1 MDNAT
6 LAIGIDL
13 GTTNSLIAV
22 WQDGAAQLIPNKFGE
37 YLTPSIISMD
47 ENKQILVGKPAAARK
62 TSHPDK
68 TAALFKRAMGSN
80 THWHLGE
87 ESFNAPELS
96 SLVLR
101 SLKEDAEDYLQQPIK
116 DVVISVPAYFSDEQR
131 KHTRLAAELA
141 GLNAV
146 RLINEPTAAAMA
158 YGLHTQ
164 QNSRSL
170 VFDLGGGTFDVTVL
184 EYATPIIEVHAS
196 AGDNYLGGEDF
207 THLLLDE
214 VLKRWNL
221 DKSALTDSDLA
232 ALYACVEAAKCA
244 SGSPLRMS
252 WLYQERA
259 LKSTFYDDELEALW
273 LPLLNRL
280 RTPIEQALRDSRL
293 KPEQI
298 DSLVLVGGASQMPL
312 VQRIAV
318 RLFGKLPYQSY
329 DPSTIVALGAA
340 TQAACRLRHE
350 DVEEV
355 ILTDICP
362 YSLGV
367 EVNRQG
373 VPGIFSPIIE
383 RNTTVPVSKV
393 ETYSTMHPEQDSI
406 CVRVYQG
413 ESHKVKNNILIDS
426 FDVML
431 KPNGHIQAI
440 DIRFSYDINGLLEVD
455 VLLEDGKSESRIISH
470 NATSLT
476 TQQIDASRE
485 RLQALKIYPRDM
497 LINRTFK
504 AQLEEQWSR
513 ALGDEREML
522 GEIITDFDA
531 PCCLMICSASMTC
544 AVAPAN
550 IWVLTSRKRRNGAF
564 TAPVQKKWKNRFN
577 AQTINAIKPTIFM
590 IFITPPDSA

>member
-1 MDNAT
+1 MDNAN

-13 GTTNSLIAV
+13 GTSNSLIAV
-22 WQDGAAQLIPNKFGE
+22 WQDGAAQLIPNMFGE
-37 YLTPSIISMD
+37 YLTPSVISID
-47 ENKQILVGKPAAARK
+47 DDNKILVGKPAVARK
-62 TSHPDK
+62 ISHPNK
-68 TAALFKRAMGSN
+68 TASLFKRAMGSN
-80 THWHLGE
+80 IHWRLGG
-87 ESFNAPELS
+87 ESFSAPELS

-101 SLKEDAEDYLQQPIK
+101 SLKEDAEAYLHHPIN

-158 YGLHTQ
+158 YGLHTE

-170 VFDLGGGTFDVTVL
+170 IFDLGGGTFDVTVL
-184 EYATPIIEVHAS
+184 DYTFPIIEVHAS

-207 THLLLDE
+207 SHLLLDE
-214 VLKRWNL
+214 VLKRWEL
-221 DKSALTDSDLA
+221 TKSTLTDNEIA
-232 ALYACVEAAKCA
+232 ALYVRVETAKCTSA
-244 SGSPLRMS
+244 VPLHIT
-252 WLYQERA
+252 WEYQSQTLE
-259 LKSTFYDDELEALW
+259 STFYDDELEALW

-280 RTPIEQALRDSRL
+280 RMPIEQALRDSRL
-293 KPEQI
+293 KPDQI
-298 DSLVLVGGASQMPL
+298 DSLVLVGGASQMPQ

-318 RLFGKLPYQSY
+318 RLFGKLPYQIY

-355 ILTDICP
+355 ILTDISP

-367 EVNRQG
+367 EVNQQG
-373 VPGIFSPIIE
+373 VSGVFSPIIE

-393 ETYSTMHPEQDSI
+393 ETYSTMYPEQNSI

-470 NATSLT
+470 NAISLT
-476 TQQIDASRE
+476 PQQIEASRE
-485 RLQALKIYPRDM
+485 RLLALKIYPRDM
-497 LINRTFK
+497 LINRTLK

-513 ALGDEREML
+513 ALGKEREML
-522 GEIITDFDA
+522 GKIITDFDA
-531 PCCLMICSASMTC
+531 ALRSNDILRVDDVRHRICKYLSIAEPE
-544 AVAPAN
+544 V
-550 IWVLTSRKRRNGAF
+550 K
-564 TAPVQKKWKNRFN
+564 
-577 AQTINAIKPTIFM
+577 
-590 IFITPPDSA
+590 

>member
-68 TAALFKRAMGSN
+68 TAALFKRAMGSH
-80 THWHLGE
+80 TIWHLGE

-252 WLYQERA
+252 WLYQESA
-259 LKSTFYDDELEALW
+259 LENTFYDDELEALW

-367 EVNRQG
+367 EINRQG

-426 FDVML
+426 FDIML

-476 TQQIDASRE
+476 TQQIEASRE

-531 PCCLMICSASMTC
+531 ALLSNDMQRVDDVRRRACEYLGIDEPK
-544 AVAPAN
+544 AP
-550 IWVLTSRKRRNGAF
+550 
-564 TAPVQKKWKNRFN
+564 
-577 AQTINAIKPTIFM
+577 
-590 IFITPPDSA
+590 

>member
-1 MDNAT
+1 MDNAE

-22 WQDGAAQLIPNKFGE
+22 WKDGAAQLIPNKFGE

-47 ENKQILVGKPAAARK
+47 ENNHILVGKPAVSRR

-80 THWHLGE
+80 TNWRLG
-87 ESFNAPELS
+87 SDTFNAPELS

-101 SLKEDAEDYLQQPIK
+101 SLKEDAEEFLQRPIK

-164 QNSRSL
+164 QNTRSL
-170 VFDLGGGTFDVTVL
+170 VFDLGG
-184 EYATPIIEVHAS
+184 
-196 AGDNYLGGEDF
+196 EDF
-207 THLLLDE
+207 THMLVDE
-214 VLKRWNL
+214 VLKRADVARTTLNE
-221 DKSALTDSDLA
+221 SELA
-232 ALYACVEAAKCA
+232 ALYACVEAAKC
-244 SGSPLRMS
+244 SNQSPIHIR
-252 WLYQERA
+252 WQYQDETRECE
-259 LKSTFYDDELEALW
+259 FYENELEDLW

-280 RTPIEQALRDSRL
+280 RVPIEQALRDARL
-293 KPEQI
+293 KPSQI

-340 TQAACRLRHE
+340 IQAACRLRSE
-350 DVEEV
+350 DIEEV

-373 VPGIFSPIIE
+373 VSGIFSPIIE
-383 RNTTVPVSKV
+383 RNTTVPVSRV

-406 CVRVYQG
+406 TVNVYQG
-413 ESHKVKNNILIDS
+413 ENHKVKNNILVES
-426 FDVML
+426 FDVPL
-431 KPNGHIQAI
+431 KRTGAYQSI

-455 VLLEDGKSESRIISH
+455 VLLEDGSVKSRVINHSPVTLSAQQIEESR
-470 NATSLT
+470 T
-476 TQQIDASRE
+476 
-485 RLQALKIYPRDM
+485 RLSALKIYPRDM

-504 AQLEEQWSR
+504 AKLEELWAR
-513 ALGDEREML
+513 ALGDERE
-522 GEIITDFDA
+522 EIGRVITDFDA
-531 PCCLMICSASMTC
+531 ALQSNDMARVDEVRRQAS
-544 AVAPAN
+544 VY
-550 IWVLTSRKRRNGAF
+550 L
-564 TAPVQKKWKNRFN
+564 
-577 AQTINAIKPTIFM
+577 AIEIP
-590 IFITPPDSA
+590 

>member
-1 MDNAT
+1 MENAT

-22 WQDGAAQLIPNKFGE
+22 WQNGAAQLIPNKFGE

-68 TAALFKRAMGSN
+68 TAALFKRAMGSH
-80 THWHLGE
+80 TLWHLGE

-116 DVVISVPAYFSDEQR
+116 DVVISIPAYFSDEQR

-184 EYATPIIEVHAS
+184 EYATPVIEVRAS

-221 DKSALTDSDLA
+221 DKSALTDSDRA

-252 WLYQERA
+252 WLYQESA
-259 LKSTFYDDELEALW
+259 LESTFYDDDLEALW
-273 LPLLNRL
+273 LPLLNQL

-355 ILTDICP
+355 ILTDICS

-476 TQQIDASRE
+476 TQQIEASRE

-531 PCCLMICSASMTC
+531 ALLSNDMQRVDDVRCRACEYLGIDEPK
-544 AVAPAN
+544 AP
-550 IWVLTSRKRRNGAF
+550 
-564 TAPVQKKWKNRFN
+564 
-577 AQTINAIKPTIFM
+577 
-590 IFITPPDSA
+590 

>member
-1 MDNAT
+1 MDNAN

-22 WQDGAAQLIPNKFGE
+22 WQDGQAKLIPNKFGE
-37 YLTPSIISMD
+37 YLTPSIISID
-47 ENKQILVGKPAAARK
+47 ENKNILVGKPAKSRRI
-62 TSHPDK
+62 SHPDK

-80 THWHLGE
+80 ISWMLGDE
-87 ESFNAPELS
+87 TFNAPELS

-101 SLKEDAEDYLQQPIK
+101 SLKEDAEEYLHCSIT

-164 QNSRSL
+164 QNTRSL

-207 THLLLDE
+207 TMMLVE
-214 VLKRWNL
+214 EALKRWKL
-221 DKSALTDSDLA
+221 AKSTIPEA
-232 ALYACVEAAKCA
+232 ALAELYAMAEAAKCR
-244 SGSPLRMS
+244 GDIPLKLCWRPGPDGEEMS
-252 WLYQERA
+252 CDFYEDDQE
-259 LKSTFYDDELEALW
+259 SLW

-280 RTPIEQALRDSRL
+280 RVPIEQALRDARL

-318 RLFGKLPYQSY
+318 RLFGKLPYQHY

-340 TQAACRLRHE
+340 IQAACRLRSE

-355 ILTDICP
+355 ILTDVCP

-367 EVNRQG
+367 EVCQRG
-373 VPGIFSPIIE
+373 VSGIFSPIIE
-383 RNTTVPVSKV
+383 RNTTVPVSRV
-393 ETYSTMHPEQDSI
+393 QTYSTMYPDQDEI
-406 CVRVYQG
+406 QVNVYQG
-413 ESHKVKNNILIDS
+413 ESHKVKNNILVES
-426 FDVML
+426 FAVPL
-431 KPNGHIQAI
+431 KKTGAYQSI

-455 VLLEDGKSESRIISH
+455 VLLEDGQTASRVITH
-470 NATSLT
+470 NPIALS
-476 TQQIDASRE
+476 QEQIDASRA

-513 ALGDEREML
+513 ALGEEREML
-522 GEIITDFDA
+522 GKIITDFDA
-531 PCCLMICSASMTC
+531 ALLSNDAERVDEIRHRACEFLEIEEPK
-544 AVAPAN
+544 AP
-550 IWVLTSRKRRNGAF
+550 
-564 TAPVQKKWKNRFN
+564 
-577 AQTINAIKPTIFM
+577 
-590 IFITPPDSA
+590 

>member
-80 THWHLGE
+80 THWHLSE

-252 WLYQERA
+252 WLYQERV
-259 LKSTFYDDELEALW
+259 LESTFYDDELEALW

-485 RLQALKIYPRDM
+485 RLLALKIYPRDM

-531 PCCLMICSASMTC
+531 TLLSNDMQRVDDARRRACEYLGIDEPK
-544 AVAPAN
+544 AP
-550 IWVLTSRKRRNGAF
+550 
-564 TAPVQKKWKNRFN
+564 
-577 AQTINAIKPTIFM
+577 
-590 IFITPPDSA
+590 

>member
-68 TAALFKRAMGSN
+68 TAALFKRAMGSH
-80 THWHLGE
+80 TLWHLGE

-259 LKSTFYDDELEALW
+259 LESTFYDDELEALW

-531 PCCLMICSASMTC
+531 ALLSNDMQRVDDVRRRACEYLGIDEPK
-544 AVAPAN
+544 AP
-550 IWVLTSRKRRNGAF
+550 
-564 TAPVQKKWKNRFN
+564 
-577 AQTINAIKPTIFM
+577 
-590 IFITPPDSA
+590 

>member
-68 TAALFKRAMGSN
+68 TAALFKRAMGSH
-80 THWHLGE
+80 TLWHLGE

-131 KHTRLAAELA
+131 RHTRLAAELA

-207 THLLLDE
+207 THMLLDE

-259 LKSTFYDDELEALW
+259 LESTFYDDELEALW

-373 VPGIFSPIIE
+373 VPGIFSSIIE

-485 RLQALKIYPRDM
+485 RLLALKIYPRDM

-531 PCCLMICSASMTC
+531 ALLSNDMQRVDDVRRRACEYLGIDEPK
-544 AVAPAN
+544 AP
-550 IWVLTSRKRRNGAF
+550 
-564 TAPVQKKWKNRFN
+564 
-577 AQTINAIKPTIFM
+577 
-590 IFITPPDSA
+590 

>member
-1 MDNAT
+1 MENAT

-22 WQDGAAQLIPNKFGE
+22 WQNGAAQLIPNKFGE

-68 TAALFKRAMGSN
+68 TAALFKRAMGSH
-80 THWHLGE
+80 TLWHLGE

-116 DVVISVPAYFSDEQR
+116 DVVISIPAYFSDEQR

-184 EYATPIIEVHAS
+184 EYATPVIEVRAS

-259 LKSTFYDDELEALW
+259 LESTFYDDDLEALW
-273 LPLLNRL
+273 LPLLNQL

-355 ILTDICP
+355 ILTDICS

-476 TQQIDASRE
+476 TQQIEASRE

-531 PCCLMICSASMTC
+531 ALLSNDMQRVDDVRCRACEYLGIDEPK
-544 AVAPAN
+544 AP
-550 IWVLTSRKRRNGAF
+550 
-564 TAPVQKKWKNRFN
+564 
-577 AQTINAIKPTIFM
+577 
-590 IFITPPDSA
+590 

>member
-1 MDNAT
+1 MDNAE

-22 WQDGAAQLIPNKFGE
+22 WKDGAAQLIPNKFGE

-47 ENKQILVGKPAAARK
+47 ENNHILVGKPAVSRR

-80 THWHLGE
+80 TNWRLG
-87 ESFNAPELS
+87 SDTFNAPELS

-101 SLKEDAEDYLQQPIK
+101 SLKEDAEEFLQRPIK

-164 QNSRSL
+164 QNTRSL

-184 EYATPIIEVHAS
+184 EYATPVIEVHAS
-196 AGDNYLGGEDF
+196 AGDNFLGGEDF
-207 THLLLDE
+207 THMLVDE
-214 VLKRWNL
+214 VLKRADVARTTLNE
-221 DKSALTDSDLA
+221 SELA
-232 ALYACVEAAKCA
+232 ALYACVEAAKC
-244 SGSPLRMS
+244 SNQSPLHIR
-252 WLYQERA
+252 WQYQEETRECE
-259 LKSTFYDDELEALW
+259 FYENELEDLW

-280 RTPIEQALRDSRL
+280 RVPIEQALRDARL
-293 KPEQI
+293 KPSQI

-329 DPSTIVALGAA
+329 DPSTIVALG
-340 TQAACRLRHE
+340 
-350 DVEEV
+350 
-355 ILTDICP
+355 
-362 YSLGV
+362 V

-373 VPGIFSPIIE
+373 VSGIFSPIIE
-383 RNTTVPVSKV
+383 RNTTVPVSRV

-406 CVRVYQG
+406 TVNVYQG
-413 ESHKVKNNILIDS
+413 ENHKVKNNILVES
-426 FDVML
+426 FDVPL
-431 KPNGHIQAI
+431 KKTGAYQSI

-455 VLLEDGKSESRIISH
+455 VLLEDGSVKSRVINHSPVTLSAQQIEESR
-470 NATSLT
+470 T
-476 TQQIDASRE
+476 
-485 RLQALKIYPRDM
+485 RLSALKIYPRDM

-504 AQLEEQWSR
+504 AKLEELWAR
-513 ALGDEREML
+513 ALGDERE
-522 GEIITDFDA
+522 EIGRVITDFDA
-531 PCCLMICSASMTC
+531 ALQSNDMARVDEVRRRASDY
-544 AVAPAN
+544 
-550 IWVLTSRKRRNGAF
+550 L
-564 TAPVQKKWKNRFN
+564 
-577 AQTINAIKPTIFM
+577 AIEIP
-590 IFITPPDSA
+590 

>member
-47 ENKQILVGKPAAARK
+47 ENKQILMGKPAAARK

-259 LKSTFYDDELEALW
+259 LESTFYDDELEALW

-485 RLQALKIYPRDM
+485 RLLALKIYPRDM

-531 PCCLMICSASMTC
+531 ALLSNDMQRVDDVRRRACEYLGIDEPK
-544 AVAPAN
+544 AP
-550 IWVLTSRKRRNGAF
+550 
-564 TAPVQKKWKNRFN
+564 
-577 AQTINAIKPTIFM
+577 
-590 IFITPPDSA
+590 

>member
-259 LKSTFYDDELEALW
+259 LESTFYDDELEALW

-485 RLQALKIYPRDM
+485 RLLALKIYPRDM

-531 PCCLMICSASMTC
+531 AMLSNDMQRVDDVRRRACEYLGIDEPK
-544 AVAPAN
+544 AP
-550 IWVLTSRKRRNGAF
+550 
-564 TAPVQKKWKNRFN
+564 
-577 AQTINAIKPTIFM
+577 
-590 IFITPPDSA
+590 

>member
-244 SGSPLRMS
+244 SSSPLRMS
-252 WLYQERA
+252 WLYQESV
-259 LKSTFYDDELEALW
+259 LESTFYDDELEALW

-426 FDVML
+426 FDVKL

-485 RLQALKIYPRDM
+485 RLLALKIYPRDM

-531 PCCLMICSASMTC
+531 ALLSNDMQRVDDVRRRACEYLGIDEPK
-544 AVAPAN
+544 AP
-550 IWVLTSRKRRNGAF
+550 
-564 TAPVQKKWKNRFN
+564 
-577 AQTINAIKPTIFM
+577 
-590 IFITPPDSA
+590 

>member
-47 ENKQILVGKPAAARK
+47 KNKQILVGKPAAARK

-259 LKSTFYDDELEALW
+259 LESTFYDDELEALW

-485 RLQALKIYPRDM
+485 RLLALKIYPRDM

-531 PCCLMICSASMTC
+531 ALLSNDMQRVDDVRRRACEYLGIDEPK
-544 AVAPAN
+544 AP
-550 IWVLTSRKRRNGAF
+550 
-564 TAPVQKKWKNRFN
+564 
-577 AQTINAIKPTIFM
+577 
-590 IFITPPDSA
+590 

>member
-1 MDNAT
+1 MDNAN

-22 WQDGAAQLIPNKFGE
+22 WQVGGAQLIPNKFGE
-37 YLTPSIISMD
+37 YLTPSIISID
-47 ENKQILVGKPAAARK
+47 ENKNILVGKPAKSRRI
-62 TSHPDK
+62 SHPDK

-80 THWHLGE
+80 MSWKLGNE
-87 ESFNAPELS
+87 TFNAPELS

-101 SLKEDAEDYLQQPIK
+101 SLKEDAEEYLQCSIR

-164 QNSRSL
+164 QDTRSL

-184 EYATPIIEVHAS
+184 EYATPVIEVHAS

-207 THLLLDE
+207 TQMLVDE
-214 VLKRWNL
+214 AIKRWGL
-221 DKSALTDSDLA
+221 SKSTMPETAQA
-232 ALYACVEAAKCA
+232 ELYAMAEAAKCR
-244 SGSPLRMS
+244 GEIPLTLSWRPTHDRM
-252 WLYQERA
+252 LLTCE
-259 LKSTFYDDELEALW
+259 FYEDELEALW

-280 RTPIEQALRDSRL
+280 RVPIEQALRDARL

-318 RLFGKLPYQSY
+318 RLFGKLPYQNY

-340 TQAACRLRHE
+340 IQAACRLRCE

-367 EVNRQG
+367 EVCHQG
-373 VPGIFSPIIE
+373 VNGIFSPIIE
-383 RNTTVPVSKV
+383 RNTTVPVSRV
-393 ETYSTMHPEQDSI
+393 ETYFTTHPNQESI
-406 CVRVYQG
+406 RINVYQG
-413 ESHKVKNNILIDS
+413 ENHKVKNNILIES
-426 FDVML
+426 FDVPL
-431 KPNGHIQAI
+431 KKTGTYQSI

-455 VLLEDGKSESRIISH
+455 VLPEDGEAASRIITQSPV
-470 NATSLT
+470 ALT
-476 TQQIDASRE
+476 QQQIDASRA
-485 RLQALKIYPRDM
+485 RLQGLKIYPRDL

-504 AQLEEQWSR
+504 ATLEERWSR
-513 ALGDEREML
+513 SLGEERENL
-522 GEIITDFDA
+522 GRIITDFDA
-531 PCCLMICSASMTC
+531 ALASNDSEHVNDVRRRAC
-544 AVAPAN
+544 KFLGIEEPEAP
-550 IWVLTSRKRRNGAF
+550 
-564 TAPVQKKWKNRFN
+564 
-577 AQTINAIKPTIFM
+577 
-590 IFITPPDSA
+590 

>member
-68 TAALFKRAMGSN
+68 TAALFKRAMGSH
-80 THWHLGE
+80 TLWHLGE

-252 WLYQERA
+252 WLYQESA
-259 LKSTFYDDELEALW
+259 LENTFYDDELEALW

-367 EVNRQG
+367 EINRQG

-426 FDVML
+426 FDIML

-470 NATSLT
+470 NVTSLT
-476 TQQIDASRE
+476 TQQIEASRE

-531 PCCLMICSASMTC
+531 ALLSNDMQRVDDVRRRACEYLGIDEPK
-544 AVAPAN
+544 AP
-550 IWVLTSRKRRNGAF
+550 
-564 TAPVQKKWKNRFN
+564 
-577 AQTINAIKPTIFM
+577 
-590 IFITPPDSA
+590 

>member
-259 LKSTFYDDELEALW
+259 LESTFYDDELEALW

-431 KPNGHIQAI
+431 KPKGHIQAI

-485 RLQALKIYPRDM
+485 RLLALKIYPRDM

-531 PCCLMICSASMTC
+531 ALLSNDMQRVDDVRRRACEYLGIDEPK
-544 AVAPAN
+544 AP
-550 IWVLTSRKRRNGAF
+550 
-564 TAPVQKKWKNRFN
+564 
-577 AQTINAIKPTIFM
+577 
-590 IFITPPDSA
+590 

>member
-1 MDNAT
+1 MDNAN

-22 WQDGAAQLIPNKFGE
+22 WQNGGAQLIPNKFGE
-37 YLTPSIISMD
+37 YLTPSIISVD
-47 ENKQILVGKPAAARK
+47 DNNHILVGKPAQSRRI
-62 TSHPDK
+62 SHPEK

-80 THWHLGE
+80 IRWTLGSE
-87 ESFNAPELS
+87 IFNAPELS

-101 SLKEDAEDYLQQPIK
+101 SLKEDAEEYLQRSIK
-116 DVVISVPAYFSDEQR
+116 EVVISVPAYFSDEQR

-164 QNSRSL
+164 QNTRSL

-184 EYATPIIEVHAS
+184 EYATPVIEVHAS

-207 THLLLDE
+207 THLLVEEALR
-214 VLKRWNL
+214 RWQL
-221 DKSALTDSDLA
+221 SPSPLPETAQA
-232 ALYACVEAAKCA
+232 ELYALAEAAKC
-244 SGSPLRMS
+244 SGDIPLKLS
-252 WLYQERA
+252 WPPTHDQCE
-259 LKSTFYDDELEALW
+259 FYEDDLEALW

-280 RTPIEQALRDSRL
+280 RVPIEQALRDARL

-298 DSLVLVGGASQMPL
+298 DNLVLVGGASQMPL

-340 TQAACRLRHE
+340 VQAACRLRSE
-350 DVEEV
+350 DIEEV

-367 EVNRQG
+367 EVCQQG
-373 VPGIFSPIIE
+373 VSGIFSPIIE
-383 RNTTVPVSKV
+383 RNTTVPVSRV
-393 ETYSTMHPEQDSI
+393 ETYFTQHPKQDTIRVS
-406 CVRVYQG
+406 VYQG
-413 ESHKVKNNILIDS
+413 ESHKVKNNILVEA
-426 FDVML
+426 FDVPL
-431 KPNGHIQAI
+431 KQTGACQSV

-455 VLLEDGKSESRIISH
+455 VLLEDGNTESRVISH
-470 NATSLT
+470 SPVALT
-476 TQQIDASRE
+476 AQQIDASRA
-485 RLQALKIYPRDM
+485 RLQALKIYPRDR

-504 AQLEEQWSR
+504 ALLEERWSH
-513 ALGDEREML
+513 ALGDERETL
-522 GEIITDFDA
+522 GNIITDFDA
-531 PCCLMICSASMTC
+531 ALLSHDTERADDIRQRACEFLRIEEPK
-544 AVAPAN
+544 AP
-550 IWVLTSRKRRNGAF
+550 
-564 TAPVQKKWKNRFN
+564 
-577 AQTINAIKPTIFM
+577 
-590 IFITPPDSA
+590 

>member
-68 TAALFKRAMGSN
+68 TAALFKRAMGSH
-80 THWHLGE
+80 TLWHLGE

-116 DVVISVPAYFSDEQR
+116 DVVISIPAYFSDEQR

-252 WLYQERA
+252 WLYQESA
-259 LKSTFYDDELEALW
+259 LENTFYDDELEALW

-367 EVNRQG
+367 EINRQG

-426 FDVML
+426 FDIML

-476 TQQIDASRE
+476 TQQIEASRE

-531 PCCLMICSASMTC
+531 ALLSNDMQRVDDVRRRACEYLGIDEPK
-544 AVAPAN
+544 AP
-550 IWVLTSRKRRNGAF
+550 
-564 TAPVQKKWKNRFN
+564 
-577 AQTINAIKPTIFM
+577 
-590 IFITPPDSA
+590 